1 MLTNFKFFIPTIIN
15 QMGYV
20 ASQAQVR
27 TIPVFIV
34 ATVTCLTVAY
44 LTDRL
49 RHRYT
54 FTLIGVLTATI
65 GYVLLLCQEQISI
78 GVRYFSLFLIVS
90 GGFMTQ
96 PTTIGWLSNTVSGHY
111 KRSVA
116 SAMQIGV
123 GNLGGVVASL
133 VFFDY
138 EAPLYQTGLGVSL
151 GMMWVS
157 AVSCSGLYAHAIR
170 ENKKRDRG
178 ERDGRLLEPD
188 ADNLGDDHPHWRYAT

>member
-1 MLTNFKFFIPTIIN
+1 
-15 QMGYV
+15 
-20 ASQAQVR
+20 
-27 TIPVFIV
+27 
-34 ATVTCLTVAY
+34 
-44 LTDRL
+44 
-49 RHRYT
+49 
-54 FTLIGVLTATI
+54 
-65 GYVLLLCQEQISI
+65 
-78 GVRYFSLFLIVS
+78 
-90 GGFMTQ
+90 MTQ

-123 GNLGGVVASL
+123 GNLGGIVASL

-138 EAPLYQTGLGVSL
+138 EAPLYRTGLGVSL

-188 ADNLGDDHPHWRYAT
+188 ADNLGDDHPHWRYTT